1 MRTPEDNV
9 LRLLIMDLLPNPQ
22 YETFEG
28 EATRL
33 ADTGGTVAFRL
44 AGHNVILTARRPPPL
59 NEGEYV
65 RVLAL
70 RAPETGF
77 WRVRALQRCGSPR
90 IEYVGRRNAFYTAL
104 LAAVGFTTGFYTR
117 IWWLMFLSAFVLFI
131 PFSVSNRDHDVER
144 RFEAYCRACPV
155 GTLRS

>member
-1 MRTPEDNV
+1 ME
-9 LRLLIMDLLPNPQ
+9 LLPNPQ

-28 EATRL
+28 EAIRL
-33 ADTGGTVAFRL
+33 ADTGGAAVFRL
-44 AGHNVILTARRPPPL
+44 AGHNVILAARRPPAL

-65 RVLAL
+65 RVLA
-70 RAPETGF
+70 RRTPEEAGL

-90 IEYVGRRNAFYTAL
+90 IEYVGRRNAFYAAL
-104 LAAVGFTTGFYTR
+104 LAAAGFTTGFYTR

-131 PFSVSNRDHDVER
+131 PFSVSNREHDVER

>member
-1 MRTPEDNV
+1 
-9 LRLLIMDLLPNPQ
+9 MDLLPSPQ
-22 YETFEG
+22 YEMFEG

-33 ADTGGTVAFRL
+33 SGTAEAEVYRL
-44 AGHNVILTARRPPPL
+44 AGRNLILPSRRAPPL
-59 NEGEYV
+59 NEREYV

-70 RAPETGF
+70 RTPDTGL
-77 WRVRALQRCGSPR
+77 WHVRALQRCGSPR
-90 IEYVGRRNAFYTAL
+90 IEYVGRRNALYAAL
-104 LAAVGFTTGFYTR
+104 VAALGFSTGFYAR

-131 PFSVSNRDHDVER
+131 PFSVANREHDIER